1 MSNVADRLGGVAV
14 DRSRAA
20 REAGSGDA
28 WPRDRKLE
36 HAGRRPPLFA
46 GVVRPASSEEVG
58 AVLAAATAAGVR
70 LVPVGLGSGIC
81 GALSPRGDEIALSLS
96 GLDRILSVDE
106 ESLLVTA
113 EAGVRG
119 DVLAATL
126 ERRGLSLGHDPQ
138 SLGISTVGGWVATR
152 SSGIASTR
160 YGGIEDHVRGLVVA
174 LADGTPVELPA
185 WPRASLGP
193 DLVPL
198 FVGSEGTL
206 GVICAATLVVH
217 RRPQRRLLE
226 AWTLPSYAAGLE
238 ALRRTIQDAV
248 QPAVARLYNR
258 SEARRF
264 VDGDVAALLLLAHE
278 GRDGVVRAEQAVCA
292 EHIVAQGGR
301 GPVADPAVRW
311 YARRHDASRLM
322 SYSDNPGSVADAI
335 EVAVD
340 WSRAPQL
347 AAHLEAEL
355 GPLCTELHLHSS
367 HFYRQGASTYAILY
381 IDADGPEAAIE
392 RYDEAWELAMDIC
405 LRAGAA
411 IGHHHGVGRVRLP
424 WLGQALG
431 SSARLY
437 ASVRGALDPAGILS
451 PERLT
456 PPAGVPVD

>member
-1 MSNVADRLGGVAV
+1 
-14 DRSRAA
+14 
-20 REAGSGDA
+20 
-28 WPRDRKLE
+28 
-36 HAGRRPPLFA
+36 
-46 GVVRPASSEEVG
+46 
-58 AVLAAATAAGVR
+58 
-70 LVPVGLGSGIC
+70 
-81 GALSPRGDEIALSLS
+81 
-96 GLDRILSVDE
+96 VDE

-119 DVLAATL
+119 DLLAASL

-152 SSGIASTR
+152 STGIASTR

-174 LADGTPVELPA
+174 LADGTTAALPA

-206 GVICAATLVVH
+206 AVVCTATLVVH
-217 RRPQRRLLE
+217 RRPERRLLE

-258 SEARRF
+258 TEARRF

-278 GRDGVVRAEQAVCA
+278 GRDAVVAAEQAVCA
-292 EHIVAQGGR
+292 EHILAQGGR
-301 GPVADPAVRW
+301 GLGAGPAARW
-311 YARRHDASRLM
+311 YAQRHDATHLM
-322 SYSDNPGSVADAI
+322 RYSDNPGAVADAI

-340 WSRAPQL
+340 WSGAMQL
-347 AAHLEAEL
+347 AERLEAEL
-355 GPLCTELHLHSS
+355 APLCTELHLHSS

-381 IDADGPEAAIE
+381 IDADGPEAAIA
-392 RYDEAWELAMDIC
+392 RYDEAWELAMEIC

-431 SSARLY
+431 SSAGLY
-437 ASVRGALDPAGILS
+437 ARLRGALDPAGTLS

-456 PPAGVPVD
+456 PSAGVPVD